1 MSAVSVIIPT
11 YNCSRFIGAA
21 LDSVLNQTLP
31 PDEIIVVDDASTDN
45 TAEVL
50 AAYGD
55 RITCVTALDTGGYAS
70 AVRNVG
76 IKAAAGDYIAFL
88 DADDIWFPT
97 KLAEQI
103 KVLNAHPE
111 VQMVYSNYN
120 RIDEDDNIIESQS
133 NRPWA
138 IEKGSIV
145 QTDSYWPDAFCQL
158 AVRCFMQTSTVIVR
172 KSAFDEVGFFD
183 SNMLFYEDADLW
195 MRITHSH
202 QVKRVAHVLASYRK
216 RGGSLTHG
224 RRELFVRDAKVLYA
238 KALRLVSD
246 DPKRYAFVRRAGRIV
261 VASTMVTVAYA
272 PVDLSRFQRAAMLCQ
287 ALWLH
292 PILWVVEKHVW
303 KNSLKLLLGLSVK
316 NEE

>member
-1 MSAVSVIIPT
+1 MIIPT
-11 YNCSRFIGAA
+11 FNCSRFIGAA
-21 LDSVLNQTLP
+21 LDSALNQTLP

-50 AAYGD
+50 ATYGD

-103 KVLNAHPE
+103 EVLNAHPE

-120 RIDEDDNIIESQS
+120 RIDEDDNVIESQS

-138 IEKGSIV
+138 IEKGRIV
-145 QTDSYWPDAFCQL
+145 PTDSYWSDAFCQL
-158 AVRCFMQTSTVIVR
+158 AVRCFMHTSTVIVR

-183 SNMLFYEDADLW
+183 SNILFYEDADLW

-202 QVKRVAHVLASYRK
+202 QVKRVARILASYRK
-216 RGGSLTHG
+216 RAGSATHG

-261 VASTMVTVAYA
+261 VASAMVTVAYA
-272 PVDLSRFQRAAMLCQ
+272 PVNLSRFQRAAMLCQ
-287 ALWLH
+287 ALWLD
-292 PILWVVEKHVW
+292 PMLWVTEKHVW

-316 NEE
+316 T